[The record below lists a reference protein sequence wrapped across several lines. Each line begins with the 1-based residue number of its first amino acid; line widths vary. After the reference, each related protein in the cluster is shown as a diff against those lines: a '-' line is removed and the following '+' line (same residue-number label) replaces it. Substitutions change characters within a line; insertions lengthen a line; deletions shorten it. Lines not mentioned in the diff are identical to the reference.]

1 MIVLH
6 DIAGQAPTSP
16 VPKAAS
22 QKPLPLCERQLGTPS
37 PQWAEGDP
45 KEIPRERPPRPGGR
59 GVGRGEV
66 GEGRMVVST
75 NLNLH

>member
-37 PQWAEGDP
+37 PQWAEGDAVARFTP
-45 KEIPRERPPRPGGR
+45 TPSPPPGAERA
-59 GVGRGEV
+59 GVRWGDALR
-66 GEGRMVVST
+66 
-75 NLNLH
+75 